1 MRSLCVLGV
10 AIHASLL
17 ILLTQG
23 IHKSRDGVYHGKS
36 RRFAIDHRPPGYHYL
51 APKYMMHL
59 YRNYKSNL
67 TRPIDVMEKTITK
80 QADTVKS
87 VMAKSLFHR
96 PRRWTATFDLST
108 LLADDRIQAAELRF
122 RFPRATRASNITVE
136 IYHHHDYPCRQ
147 TQGICQEHQ
156 LVGYL
161 SVSSVINSSQHWKVY
176 NLTGPLLNWLGQEH
190 ISRSSMKRRS
200 PDKTKRDV
208 FFPNPVQLAGSTT
221 QQNPVQL
228 AGSTTQQN
236 SVQLA
241 GSTTQQNPVQLAG
254 SETQQNPVQLAGS
267 TTQQNPVQLA
277 GSETQQNPVQLAGSK
292 TQQNPVQL
300 AGSTTQQNPVQLA
313 GSKTQQNPVQLAG
326 SKTQQNPVQLAG
338 SKTQQNPVQLAGST
352 TQQNPVQ
359 LAGSETQQNPV
370 QLAGSTTQQSQCVN
384 NRALLVVFSHT
395 GSEEGSQAKAS
406 LLHTAEQSKFLSTTE
421 PQKIRRPKRHKKKR
435 VHSGQE
441 DPPDMRGPEVSSGNN
456 KIDPSLCGRVDMHV
470 DFNQIGWG
478 SWIVF
483 PKMYNAYRCEG
494 ICPSPLGEDL
504 NPTNHAYMQ
513 SLLKHY
519 HPERVPSA
527 CCAPTKMSPL
537 SMLYYENGE
546 MLLRH
551 HEDMVVDEC
560 GCL

>member
-1 MRSLCVLGV
+1 MHSLGVLGV
-10 AIHASLL
+10 ALHASLL

-23 IHKSRDGVYHGKS
+23 IPKSRDGVYHGTS
-36 RRFAIDHRPPGYHYL
+36 RRVAIDPGYHHL

-67 TRPIDVMEKTITK
+67 TRPIDVMEKTIAK

-87 VMAKSLFHR
+87 VMAKSLSHR
-96 PRRWTATFDLST
+96 PRRWTATFDLTT
-108 LLADDRIQAAELRF
+108 LLADDQIQAAELRF

-176 NLTGPLLNWLGQEH
+176 NLTGPLLNWLGQEQV
-190 ISRSSMKRRS
+190 SRSSMKRGS
-200 PDKTKRDV
+200 PNKTKGDV
-208 FFPNPVQLAGSTT
+208 FFP
-221 QQNPVQL
+221 
-228 AGSTTQQN
+228 
-236 SVQLA
+236 
-241 GSTTQQNPVQLAG
+241 
-254 SETQQNPVQLAGS
+254 
-267 TTQQNPVQLA
+267 
-277 GSETQQNPVQLAGSK
+277 
-292 TQQNPVQL
+292 NPVQL

-326 SKTQQNPVQLAG
+326 SKTRQNPVQLAG
-338 SKTQQNPVQLAGST
+338 SKTQQNPVQLAGSK

-359 LAGSETQQNPV
+359 LAVSKTQQRQRV
-370 QLAGSTTQQSQCVN
+370 SD
-384 NRALLVVFSHT
+384 RALLVVFSHT

-421 PQKIRRPKRHKKKR
+421 PKKIRRPKRHRKKR
-435 VHSGQE
+435 GHSGQR

-456 KIDPSLCGRVDMHV
+456 EIDPSLCRRVDMHV

-483 PKMYNAYRCEG
+483 PKKYNAYRCEG